1 MDSKLLYRIKQTQDG
16 LDFIDLLKILSLNNY
31 ESFKKDNS
39 TSNDIYKGYAIAID
53 GLIKAFESASDK
65 EASKEVLNWTN

>member
-1 MDSKLLYRIKQTQDG
+1 MDNKLLHRIKQTQDG
-16 LDFIDLLKILSLNNY
+16 LDFIDLLKTLSLNNY

-53 GLIKAFESASDK
+53 SLIKAFESATDK
-65 EASKEVLNWTN
+65 EANKDVLNWTN

>member
-1 MDSKLLYRIKQTQDG
+1 MDNKLLHRIKQTQDG
-16 LDFIDLLKILSLNNY
+16 LDFIDLLKTLSANNY

-53 GLIKAFESASDK
+53 SLIKAFESCSEKQTITEPQGWA
-65 EASKEVLNWTN
+65 N